1 MALIQTS
8 IVIMEATRSF
18 AWALS
23 AVMNSASSRTITTT
37 PKKMSWHLRMLKWSR
52 RVYKISNMFNAFFIN
67 TKKDDNNWEEQD
79 YSGSV
84 SERDDPGEEA
94 AEIEEDGD
102 MMQVVEFGAEELED
116 DDGDNHVFAGNAVY
130 QYVDMIKLLSS
141 HTSSMI
147 AQGQVDESDDDEAI
161 DLTIQEASNESGT
174 EEESEI
180 SEAYSEF

>member
-1 MALIQTS
+1 
-8 IVIMEATRSF
+8 
-18 AWALS
+18 
-23 AVMNSASSRTITTT
+23 
-37 PKKMSWHLRMLKWSR
+37 
-52 RVYKISNMFNAFFIN
+52 MFNAFFIN

-147 AQGQVDESDDDEAI
+147 AQGQVVSYELFFVKSK
-161 DLTIQEASNESGT
+161 L
-174 EEESEI
+174 
-180 SEAYSEF
+180 

>member
-1 MALIQTS
+1 
-8 IVIMEATRSF
+8 
-18 AWALS
+18 
-23 AVMNSASSRTITTT
+23 MNWR
-37 PKKMSWHLRMLKWSR
+37 LRMLKWSR
-52 RVYKISNMFNAFFIN
+52 RVYKISHVFNAFFLN

-141 HTSSMI
+141 HTSSMT
-147 AQGQVDESDDDEAI
+147 AQGQVVSYELFFVISNYNVFQKDESDDDEAI
-161 DLTIQEASNESGT
+161 ELTIQEASNESGT